1 MAHNPGTLRQF
12 LKTVVRPAIYGRR
25 AALEVSAHHLHGEP
39 IPAIEAVGR
48 PFAPFEV
55 GDAWGAMWDTTWFRF
70 RGSIPQSWAGA
81 EVVALIHLG
90 GDQMVGFTA
99 EGQIWDTGLRPV
111 QGLHHKH
118 REFVLTPEAQGNEPV
133 DFFVEAAANPIP
145 PWHLADWPLLLPDY
159 VGAPLYTLET
169 AEMAVVDR
177 SVEGLFLDMRI
188 LSELV
193 ALDPDRAEETV
204 LALDKAQ
211 GIIDP
216 DNISASVGAARDVLA
231 PFLERPTSSANTVV
245 AVGHAHIDSAWLW
258 PLRETRRKCARTFS
272 NQLRL
277 LEHYPEHHFVC
288 SQAVQYQWMKDGYP
302 DLFDQIVKQVRS
314 GRWEPVGGMWVEPD
328 TNVPSGE
335 SLVRQLVYG
344 KRFFAEEFGV
354 ETHELW
360 IPDVFGYSAALP
372 QIARE
377 AGVTSLI
384 TQKMSWNDTNRFPH
398 TTFWWEGH
406 DGSRLLA
413 HFPPANTYNGDF
425 SVGEVA
431 AGQDQGLRPDGT
443 ALNLYPYGYGDGG
456 GGPNHTMV
464 ECFRRMA
471 DLDGLPRTEIGT
483 VAGFLHQLGQEADA
497 LPVWVGELYLETHRA
512 TLTTHAE
519 VKLANRRAE
528 EALREAELWSVAAT
542 LDRRPDLDRA
552 WKLLLLH
559 QFHDILPGS
568 SIYWVYEDTAREQA
582 EVLAIAGSVIAEAQT
597 VVAGGEGA
605 VGLVAF
611 NPSSTDRTEVLELPD
626 GSLSLVSAPACGWS
640 TVSSDR
646 SLGGREQVA
655 IGEGWLDNGLLRV
668 EWDSDG
674 LLTSVRDLV
683 AGRQVLADGA
693 RGNVFQLHDDH
704 PRAFDAWDVDR
715 TYLDQVTD
723 LVAVDSI
730 EVVER
735 HPLRGAVRFT
745 RSFGSST
752 ITQTMRLTAGS
763 RRLEFRTDVQWHERH
778 RFLKVAF
785 PVSVRSTR
793 ATFEIQHGHL
803 ERPTVANT
811 SWDEARFE
819 VCGHRWADLSEPGYG
834 VALLNES
841 KYGYDI
847 LGHTIRLSLLR
858 APGFPDPDADQ
869 GSHHF
874 AYALVPHEGDLRDAG
889 VIVEAEHFNLPLS
902 LVAGHG
908 DGRVVSVDRP
918 GVSVEAVKWAD
929 HSDAVVVRLCEVW
942 GSRGPVR
949 VTLHRPFVSVA
960 RTDLLERAVSP
971 LVGLD
976 GTVELELRPFEL
988 VTLAFDLG
996 SADLPRQRSTK
1007 RAEKTPSKAGAGDDN
1022 DEK

>member
-1 MAHNPGTLRQF
+1 MVGWDPVTAARLGPMADHPGSLRQF
-12 LKTVVRPAIYGRR
+12 LRTVVRPAIYGWR
-25 AALEVSAHHLHGEP
+25 APLEVSAHHLQGEP
-39 IPAIEAVGR
+39 IPALEAVGR
-48 PFAPFEV
+48 PFTPFEV
-55 GDAWGAMWDTTWFRF
+55 GDAWGGTWDTTWFRF
-70 RGSIPQSWAGA
+70 RGAIPVSWAGA

-111 QGLHHKH
+111 QGLHHRH
-118 REFVLTPEAQGNEPV
+118 REFVLTRQAHGDEPV
-133 DFFVEAAANPIP
+133 EFFVEAAANPIP

-159 VGAPLYTLET
+159 AGAPLYTLGT
-169 AEMAVVDR
+169 AELAVVDR
-177 SVEGLFLDMRI
+177 SVEGLFLEMVI
-188 LSELV
+188 LMELA
-193 ALDPDRAEETV
+193 ALDPDRSEEIMEV
-204 LALDKAQ
+204 LDKARD
-211 GIIDP
+211 IIDP
-216 DNISASVGAARDVLA
+216 ENVSASVVPARAVLA
-231 PFLERPTSSANTVV
+231 PLVDRSASSPNSVV

-277 LEHYPEHHFVC
+277 LERYPEHHFVC

-302 DLFDQIVKQVRS
+302 HLFDQIVEQIRS
-314 GRWEPVGGMWVEPD
+314 ERWEPVGGMWVEPD

-372 QIARE
+372 QIARG

-384 TQKMSWNDTNRFPH
+384 TQKMSWNDTNPFPH
-398 TTFWWEGH
+398 TSFWWEGH

-425 SVGEVA
+425 SVSEVA
-431 AGQDQGLRPDGT
+431 AGQDKGVGPDGA
-443 ALNLYPYGYGDGG
+443 ALNLYPFGYGDGG

-464 ECFRRMA
+464 ERFRRMNA
-471 DLDGLPRTEIGT
+471 LDGLPRAEIGT
-483 VAGFLHQLGQEADA
+483 VARFLDRLGQVADD
-497 LPVWVGELYLETHRA
+497 LPVWVGELYLEAHRA

-528 EALREAELWSVAAT
+528 EALRAAELWSVAAS
-542 LDRRPDLDRA
+542 LDRRSDLERA

-568 SIYWVYEDTAREQA
+568 SIHWVYEDTAREQA
-582 EVLAIAGSVIAEAQT
+582 EVLAIAGSVITEAQT
-597 VVAGGEGA
+597 VVAGGHGA
-605 VGLVAF
+605 GGVVAF
-611 NPSSTDRTEVLELPD
+611 NPSSTDRTEVVELPD
-626 GSLSLVSAPACGWS
+626 GSLALVSAPACGWS
-640 TVSSDR
+640 VVPPDR
-646 SLGGREQVA
+646 SLGGRAEVT
-655 IGEGWLDNGLLRV
+655 IGDGWLDNGLLRV
-668 EWDSDG
+668 EWDGDG

-683 AGRQVLADGA
+683 AGREVLADDE

-715 TYLDQVTD
+715 TYLDKVTD
-723 LVAVDSI
+723 LVEVDSI
-730 EVVER
+730 EGGER
-735 HPLRGAVRFT
+735 HPLRAGVRFIRT
-745 RSFGSST
+745 FGAST
-752 ITQTMRLTAGS
+752 ITQTMRLSAGS
-763 RRLEFRTDVQWHERH
+763 RRLEFDTGVEWHERH

-793 ATFEIQHGHL
+793 ATYEIQHGHL
-803 ERPTVANT
+803 ERPTVSNT

-858 APGFPDPDADQ
+858 APGFPDPEADQ

-889 VIVEAEHFNLPLS
+889 VIAEAEHFNLPLS
-902 LVAGHG
+902 LLTGRG
-908 DGRVVSVDRP
+908 EGRVVSVDRP

-929 HSDAVVVRLCEVW
+929 RSNAVVVRLCEVW

-949 VTLHRPFVSVA
+949 VTLHRPFVSVV
-960 RTDLLERAVSP
+960 RTDLLERAVTP
-971 LVGLD
+971 LDSHD
-976 GTVELELRPFEL
+976 GTVELDLRPFEL
-988 VTLAFDLG
+988 ITLAFDEG
-996 SADLPRQRSTK
+996 
-1007 RAEKTPSKAGAGDDN
+1007 
-1022 DEK
+1022 

>member
-1 MAHNPGTLRQF
+1 MADNPGSIQQF
-12 LKTVVRPAIYGRR
+12 LRTVVRPAIYGQR
-25 AALEVSAHHLHGEP
+25 APLEVSAHHLHGEP
-39 IPAIEAVGR
+39 IPATEAVRR
-48 PFAPFEV
+48 PFTSFEV
-55 GDAWGAMWDTTWFRF
+55 GDAWGGTWDTTWFRF
-70 RGSIPQSWAGA
+70 RGSIPGSWVGA
-81 EVVALIHLG
+81 EVVALVHLG

-99 EGQIWDTGLRPV
+99 EGQIWDSGLRPV
-111 QGLHHKH
+111 QGLHHRQ
-118 REFVLTPEAQGNEPV
+118 REFVLTRKAHGDEPV
-133 DFFVEAAANPIP
+133 EFYVEAAANPIP
-145 PWHLADWPLLLPDY
+145 PWLLADWPLLSPDFA
-159 VGAPLYTLET
+159 GAPLYALET
-169 AEMAVVDR
+169 AELAVADR

-188 LSELV
+188 LIEL
-193 ALDPDRAEETV
+193 AAADPDRSEEINAV
-204 LALDKAQ
+204 LDEARDL
-211 GIIDP
+211 IDP
-216 DNISASVGAARDVLA
+216 ENVSAWVAPARDVLA
-231 PFLERPTSSANTVV
+231 PLLDRPTSSANTVV
-245 AVGHAHIDSAWLW
+245 AVGHAHIDCAWLW

-277 LEHYPEHHFVC
+277 LERYPEHHFVC
-288 SQAVQYQWMKDGYP
+288 SQAVQYQWMKDAYP
-302 DLFDQIVKQVRS
+302 DLFEEIREQVRS

-344 KRFFAEEFGV
+344 KRFFAEEFGI

-398 TTFWWEGH
+398 TSFWWEGH

-425 SVGEVA
+425 SVAEVT
-431 AGQDQGLRPDGT
+431 AGQDTVLGPDRT
-443 ALNLYPYGYGDGG
+443 ALNLYPFGYGDGG

-464 ECFRRMA
+464 ERFRRMS
-471 DLDGLPRTEIGT
+471 DLDGLPRAEIGT
-483 VAGFLHQLGQEADA
+483 VAGFLDRLGQAADD
-497 LPVWVGELYLETHRA
+497 LPVWVGELYLEAHRA

-528 EALREAELWSVAAT
+528 EALRSAELWSVAAS

-552 WKLLLLH
+552 WRLLLLH

-568 SIYWVYEDTAREQA
+568 SINWVYEDAAREQA
-582 EVLAIAGSVIAEAQT
+582 EVLAIAGSVITEAQT
-597 VVAGGEGA
+597 VVAGGDGA
-605 VGLVAF
+605 GGVVAF
-611 NPSSTDRTEVLELPD
+611 NSSSTDRTEVVELPD
-626 GSLSLVSAPACGWS
+626 RSLALVSAPACGWS
-640 TVSSDR
+640 MVSPDR
-646 SLGGREQVA
+646 SLGGREQVT
-655 IGEGWLDNGLLRV
+655 IGDGWLENGLLRV
-668 EWDSDG
+668 EWDGDG

-683 AGRQVLADGA
+683 AGRQVLADDE
-693 RGNVFQLHDDH
+693 RGNLFQLHEDH

-723 LVAVDSI
+723 LRAVDSI

-735 HPLRGAVRFT
+735 DPLRGGIRFI
-745 RSFGSST
+745 RSFGASK
-752 ITQTMRLTAGS
+752 ITQTMRLAAGM
-763 RRLEFRTDVQWHERH
+763 RRLEFHTDVEWHERH

-785 PVSVRSTR
+785 PVSVRATR
-793 ATFEIQHGHL
+793 ATYEIQHGHL

-811 SWDEARFE
+811 SWDVARFE

-858 APGFPDPDADQ
+858 APGFPDPEADQ

-874 AYALVPHEGDLRDAG
+874 AYALFPHEGDLRDAG
-889 VIVEAEHFNLPLS
+889 VIAEAEHFNLPLT
-902 LVAGHG
+902 LRAGQG
-908 DGRVVSVDRP
+908 EGQVVCVDRP

-929 HSDAVVVRLCEVW
+929 RSKAVVVRLCEVW

-949 VTLHRPFVSVA
+949 VTLNHPFVSAA

-971 LVGLD
+971 LASHD
-976 GTVELELRPFEL
+976 GVVELELRPFEL
-988 VTLAFDLG
+988 VTLGFDLG
-996 SADLPRQRSTK
+996 
-1007 RAEKTPSKAGAGDDN
+1007 
-1022 DEK
+1022 